1 LSDRGLRIAAV
12 LVTLA
17 GIGIAGYLTWAHF
30 ADQSVVC
37 VQGGGCEKVQESSYA
52 EIGGVP
58 VAALGLTSYATMLAL
73 LLWDAPVARLS
84 AATLALV
91 GLFFSA
97 YLVVVQ
103 VFVIDAV
110 CVWCMA
116 NDLVVAPALVVLTLL
131 RLRSS
136 GPGGA
141 PSAPPG
147 PGSR

>member
-1 LSDRGLRIAAV
+1 MSDRGLRSAAL

-52 EIGGVP
+52 EIAGIP
-58 VAALGLTSYATMLAL
+58 VATLGLASYATILAL

-91 GLFFSA
+91 GVFFSA

-103 VFVIDAV
+103 RVVIDAV
-110 CVWCMA
+110 CIWCMA
-116 NDLVVAPALVVLTLL
+116 NDLFVAPALAAWTVL
-131 RLRSS
+131 RLRS
-136 GPGGA
+136 
-141 PSAPPG
+141 
-147 PGSR
+147 